1 MRSMPFQFAFYVW
14 ILFICEGVGCIYTMP
29 CTLVTLDI
37 QRARAFHRRALQKL
51 YCTVPFSSCVKPRP
65 WFAYREMYPSVLSLS
80 LSALLEDNLF
90 WELIAFAS
98 LFLSSS
104 VLKEGIHF
112 TSSAT
117 GLWFVKISFFS
128 SVGMVLLL
136 SSHLTFDLS

>member
-1 MRSMPFQFAFYVW
+1 
-14 ILFICEGVGCIYTMP
+14 
-29 CTLVTLDI
+29 
-37 QRARAFHRRALQKL
+37 
-51 YCTVPFSSCVKPRP
+51 
-65 WFAYREMYPSVLSLS
+65 MYPSVLS

-117 GLWFVKISFFS
+117 GPWFVKIPFFS